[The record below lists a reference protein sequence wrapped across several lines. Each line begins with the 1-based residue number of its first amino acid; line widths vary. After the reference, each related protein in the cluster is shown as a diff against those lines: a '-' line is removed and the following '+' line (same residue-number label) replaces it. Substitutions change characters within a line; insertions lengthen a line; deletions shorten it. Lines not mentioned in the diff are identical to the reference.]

1 MNDREKCLERRAI
14 LQRNLMEDWM
24 KAKEKTLARLIKTMR
39 TAEGLTQSE
48 LAEAVYSDKGSICR
62 WEHGEN
68 ITWYKFLEIATA
80 LGYMVDIEVK
90 GGAE

>member
-1 MNDREKCLERRAI
+1 MLRDMQRVRVR
-14 LQRNLMEDWM
+14 LQRNLMEDGM
-24 KAKEKTLARLIKTMR
+24 KAKEQTLARLIKTMR

-48 LAEAVYSDKGSICR
+48 LAEAVYSDVSSVCR

-68 ITWYKFLEIATA
+68 ITWYKFLEIAHI

>member
-1 MNDREKCLERRAI
+1 
-14 LQRNLMEDWM
+14 M
-24 KAKEKTLARLIKTMR
+24 KAKEQTLARLINTMR

-48 LAEAVYSDKGSICR
+48 LAEAVYSDVSSVCR

-68 ITWYKFLEIATA
+68 ITWYKFLEIAHT

-90 GGAE
+90 GGTE

>member
-1 MNDREKCLERRAI
+1 
-14 LQRNLMEDWM
+14 ME
-24 KAKEKTLARLIKTMR
+24 ATEATLARLIKTMR

-48 LAEAVYSDKGSICR
+48 LAEAVYSDVSSVCR

-68 ITWYKFLEIATA
+68 ISWFKFLEIATA
-80 LGYMVDIEVK
+80 LGYTVEVEVK

>member
-1 MNDREKCLERRAI
+1 
-14 LQRNLMEDWM
+14 ME
-24 KAKEKTLARLIKTMR
+24 ANEQTLAKLIKTMR

-48 LAEAVYSDKGSICR
+48 LAEEVYSDVSSVCR

-68 ITWYKFLEIATA
+68 ISWFKFLEIATA
-80 LGYMVDIEVK
+80 LGYMVEVEVK

>member
-1 MNDREKCLERRAI
+1 
-14 LQRNLMEDWM
+14 M
-24 KAKEKTLARLIKTMR
+24 KATEATLAKLIKTMR
-39 TAEGLTQSE
+39 TKEGLTQAE

-68 ITWYKFLEIATA
+68 ITWYKFLEIAGV

>member
-1 MNDREKCLERRAI
+1 
-14 LQRNLMEDWM
+14 ME
-24 KAKEKTLARLIKTMR
+24 ATEATLARLIKTMR
-39 TAEGLTQSE
+39 TAEGLTKSE
-48 LAEAVYSDKGSICR
+48 LAEAVYSDVSSVCR

-68 ITWYKFLEIATA
+68 ITWYKFLEIAHI

>member
-1 MNDREKCLERRAI
+1 
-14 LQRNLMEDWM
+14 M
-24 KAKEKTLARLIKTMR
+24 KAKEQTLARLIKTMR

-48 LAEAVYSDKGSICR
+48 LAEAVYSDVSSVCR

-68 ITWYKFLEIATA
+68 ITWYKFLEIAHI
-80 LGYMVDIEVK
+80 LGCMVDIEVK

>member
-1 MNDREKCLERRAI
+1 MDATE
-14 LQRNLMEDWM
+14 M
-24 KAKEKTLARLIKTMR
+24 TLARLIKTMR

-48 LAEAVYSDKGSICR
+48 LAEAVYSDMKSIRR

-68 ITWYKFLEIATA
+68 ITWYKFLEIAHT
-80 LGYMVDIEVK
+80 LGYMVDVEVK

>member
-1 MNDREKCLERRAI
+1 MDATE
-14 LQRNLMEDWM
+14 M
-24 KAKEKTLARLIKTMR
+24 TLARLIKTMR
-39 TAEGLTQSE
+39 TAWGLTQSE
-48 LAEAVYSDKGSICR
+48 LAEAVYSDVKSIRR

-68 ITWYKFLEIATA
+68 ITWYKFLEIAHI

>member
-1 MNDREKCLERRAI
+1 MEATDR
-14 LQRNLMEDWM
+14 
-24 KAKEKTLARLIKTMR
+24 TLGELIKAMR
-39 TAEGLTQSE
+39 KAEGVTKGE
-48 LAEAVYSDKGSICR
+48 LAEAVYTDKGSICR

-68 ITWYKFLEIATA
+68 ITWYKFLEIAHI

>member
-1 MNDREKCLERRAI
+1 MVAT
-14 LQRNLMEDWM
+14 
-24 KAKEKTLARLIKTMR
+24 EKTLSELIKTMR
-39 TAEGLTQSE
+39 TAEGLKQSE
-48 LAEAVYSDKGSICR
+48 LAEAVYSDVSSICR

-68 ITWYKFLEIATA
+68 ITWYKFLEIAHI

>member
-1 MNDREKCLERRAI
+1 
-14 LQRNLMEDWM
+14 ME
-24 KAKEKTLARLIKTMR
+24 ATNNTLGELIKQMR
-39 TAEGLTQSE
+39 TAKGLTMAE
-48 LAEAVYSDKGSICR
+48 LAEAVYSDVSSICR

-68 ITWYKFLEIATA
+68 ITWHKFIEIAGV

>member
-1 MNDREKCLERRAI
+1 MDATEMA
-14 LQRNLMEDWM
+14 
-24 KAKEKTLARLIKTMR
+24 LARLIKTMR

-48 LAEAVYSDKGSICR
+48 LAEAVYSDVKSIRR

-68 ITWYKFLEIATA
+68 ITWYKFLEIAHT
-80 LGYMVDIEVK
+80 LGYMVDVEVK